1 MLGESL
7 HGKSKFQEQWNRL
20 GVSTTSPTG
29 PRECWIVARY
39 HDQLARTEGE
49 HPVPQRRS
57 QPCKSGK
64 ETQGQELTGRCSSSM
79 KAGAA
84 AVKDAS
90 ASKPPSAVAEAV
102 SRLAW
107 VESVCKIKCSN

>member
-1 MLGESL
+1 MASQNSRNNGTDWACLQLVRPAHAGAGSSQGITTSL
-7 HGKSKFQEQWNRL
+7 RELRVNIQFRKE
-20 GVSTTSPTG
+20 GVSHASP
-29 PRECWIVARY
+29 
-39 HDQLARTEGE
+39 D
-49 HPVPQRRS
+49 
-57 QPCKSGK
+57 K
-64 ETQGQELTGRCSSSM
+64 ETQGQEPTGRCSSSM